1 MNAPTLWA
9 LAAEHRAL
17 AAQLESLELDEQTI
31 RDTLEGESLA
41 LQSKA
46 QACIAVVGNL
56 EAQTQAY
63 EARAKQLAEHA
74 KALANRA
81 DYLRQYVRDAMIF
94 GGITEIRGPDF
105 VAKLRTNQE
114 RVVIDAES
122 QVPWEFWREKTIR
135 EIDKQALKQA
145 LKDGEEAAKA
155 CAHLERGTS
164 LVIK

>member
-1 MNAPTLWA
+1 MNAPTLWQ
-9 LAAEHRAL
+9 LASEHRAL

-46 QACIAVVGNL
+46 QACVAVVGTL
-56 EAQTQAY
+56 EAQAEAY
-63 EARAKQLAEHA
+63 KARATQLADHA

-81 DYLRQYVRDAMIF
+81 DWLRRYVRNTMQTA
-94 GGITEIRGPDF
+94 GISEIKGPDW
-105 VAKLRTNQE
+105 VAKLRTNPE

-122 QVPWEFWREKTIR
+122 QVPWEYWRERTIK
-135 EIDKQALKQA
+135 EIDKTALRDAIKAGDEGAQ
-145 LKDGEEAAKA
+145 A
-155 CAHLERGTS
+155 CAHLERGVS

>member
-9 LAAEHRAL
+9 LAQEHRAL
-17 AAQLESLELDEQTI
+17 AAQLESLDLDETTI

-46 QACIAVVGNL
+46 QACVAVVGTL
-56 EAQTQAY
+56 DAQAEAYKQ
-63 EARAKQLAEHA
+63 RASQLADHA

-81 DYLRQYVRDAMIF
+81 DWLRRYVRDAMQTA
-94 GGITEIRGPDF
+94 GISEIRGPDF
-105 VAKLRTNQE
+105 VARLRTNPE
-114 RVVIDAES
+114 HVVVDAES
-122 QVPWEFWREKTIR
+122 QIPWECWREKVIK
-135 EIDKQALKQA
+135 EIDKEALKQA
-145 LKDGEEAAKA
+145 IRDGDESAKA